1 MKILINLFPHQQK
14 TAVDRLVYFGL
25 HYLRHIL
32 VITQFVAI
40 CVFFYRF
47 TVDQQIVDLR
57 DTLAQKDSIV
67 EATSSLIKSVEE
79 LDIKIKNVKTVLSL
93 QTTMQ
98 ETYTY
103 VFSKIPE
110 NIDVSKLSIE
120 GELVQIEGVS
130 ASSESIRDFFETIK
144 NEEKFENSELSNIQ
158 RDPAGYNFSIQLQGF
173 KI

>member
-14 TAVDRLVYFGL
+14 TATERLIYFGL

-40 CVFFYRF
+40 CVFFFRF

-79 LDIKIKNVKTVLSL
+79 LDVKIKNVKTVLSL
-93 QTTMQ
+93 QAKTQ
-98 ETYTY
+98 ETYNY
-103 VFSKIPE
+103 IFSKTPE
-110 NIDVSKLSIE
+110 NINFNLLSIE

-130 ASSESIRDFFETIK
+130 TSAESIRDFFENIK
-144 NEEKFENSELSNIQ
+144 NENKFESSELSNIQ
-158 RDPAGYNFSIQLQGF
+158 RDSAGYNFSIELQGF

>member
-1 MKILINLFPHQQK
+1 
-14 TAVDRLVYFGL
+14 
-25 HYLRHIL
+25 
-32 VITQFVAI
+32 
-40 CVFFYRF
+40 
-47 TVDQQIVDLR
+47 
-57 DTLAQKDSIV
+57 V

-110 NIDVSKLSIE
+110 NIDVSQLSIE

-130 ASSESIRDFFETIK
+130 ASSESIRDFFESIK